1 MNSTNP
7 MNAMNPTNP
16 SNPMN
21 PNSPNPLFFL
31 SIFVLLFA
39 VVISLSLWLKSE
51 SSSTFKAKIEDSIQK
66 ELISMD
72 QIPSQTKV
80 DAIYVLGGSQKSLAL
95 KFNTAA
101 RLYHDGICNKILILD
116 SPGITE
122 YSRKLGRNLTNNEWA
137 IKKLQQFG
145 IPRENIEPISME
157 SGFFG
162 TLTEAKHISQL
173 VDKKDYKNLILITA
187 PYHTKRV
194 KTCFEN
200 FLNGHNVA
208 FYVQGSEERVTLS
221 ILIVELIKLKIY
233 KYFLIS

>member
-1 MNSTNP
+1 MSYSNPMNST
-7 MNAMNPTNP
+7 NPTNP
-16 SNPMN
+16 SN
-21 PNSPNPLFFL
+21 SRFIKRTVFFL
-31 SIFVLLFA
+31 LLFILA
-39 VVISLSLWLKSE
+39 VFTISFLWLKSE
-51 SSSTFKAKIEDSIQK
+51 SSSTFKAKIEDSIRK

-116 SPGITE
+116 RPGITE
-122 YSRKLGRNLTNNEWA
+122 HSRKLGRNLTNNEWA

-173 VDKKDYKNLILITA
+173 VDKRDYKNLILITA
-187 PYHTKRV
+187 PYHTKRT
-194 KTCFEN
+194 KMCFEN
-200 FLNGHNVA
+200 FLKGNDIAIN
-208 FYVQGSEERVTLS
+208 VQGSTENAPLKY
-221 ILIVELIKLKIY
+221 LIIEFIKLKIY
-233 KYFLIS
+233 KHFLIS